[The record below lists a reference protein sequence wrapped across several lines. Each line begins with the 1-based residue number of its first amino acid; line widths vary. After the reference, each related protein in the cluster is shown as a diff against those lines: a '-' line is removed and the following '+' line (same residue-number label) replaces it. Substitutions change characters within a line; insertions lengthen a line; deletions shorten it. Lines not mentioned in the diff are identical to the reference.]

1 MKWTNHVSFSSS
13 RNFDLDVTSLITIS
27 AICQANSSFDF
38 STSALLI
45 ILRTAR
51 DIFEPIGWFD
61 DRDEMSGGA
70 SK

>member
-1 MKWTNHVSFSSS
+1 
-13 RNFDLDVTSLITIS
+13 
-27 AICQANSSFDF
+27 
-38 STSALLI
+38 LLI